1 MGRVMPH
8 ADSARKPYRRLHI
21 SLSPIVRYH
30 AIGDYL
36 FFHGRFADS
45 TSWLYR
51 RNDTHLVDANLEWR
65 RSSIRLLYAYE
76 TYVPRPYLPPPR
88 PIHGHTTLHGPES
101 AKAGVRRND
110 V

>member
-1 MGRVMPH
+1 MGHVMHH

-65 RSSIRLLYAYE
+65 YPFVDLLHRLL
-76 TYVPRPYLPPPR
+76 
-88 PIHGHTTLHGPES
+88 
-101 AKAGVRRND
+101 RR
-110 V
+110 